1 MAFSDH
7 ISACN
12 NHDPGKYI
20 PFVIDGQTVGW
31 VRPGFARELARWHE
45 VMELAPGVLRLATPP
60 GEVEARSRPLAVV
73 LGEMSAQGLI
83 SPLLGELFPVTTG
96 DRDRQ
101 MLLIDRAAVTYFG
114 IKAFG
119 QHINAFVRDG
129 DEIRMWVGRRAADR
143 IRFPGKLDHLVAGG
157 LPWKISLER
166 NLVKECWEE
175 AGVPKNLALRAVS
188 TGTVT
193 YAADTDNGLKP
204 DTIYCYDLELPGNF
218 QPVCN
223 DGEVQEFHLW
233 PLEKVM
239 EIVRDS
245 EQFKLNCN
253 LVIID
258 FLIRHGYI
266 GPDEKGF
273 TDLVTGL
280 HPELP

>member
-1 MAFSDH
+1 MAFLDH
-7 ISACN
+7 IRACN
-12 NHDPGKYI
+12 NHDPGKYL
-20 PFVIDGQTVGW
+20 PFVIDDQTVGW
-31 VRPGFARELARWHE
+31 VRPSFARQLARWHE
-45 VMELAPGVLRLATPP
+45 VMEFAPGVLRLATPS
-60 GEVEARSRPLAVV
+60 GEVEARSRPLAGV
-73 LGEMSAQGLI
+73 LGELSAQGLM

-96 DRDRQ
+96 DRDQQ
-101 MLLIDRAAVTYFG
+101 MLLIDRAAVPYFG

-119 QHINAFVRDG
+119 QHINAFVRHG
-129 DEIRMWVGRRAADR
+129 DEIAMWVSRRAADR

-157 LPWKISLER
+157 LPWKFSLEK

-175 AGVPKNLALRAVS
+175 AGVPENLALSAVS

-193 YAADTDNGLKP
+193 YAADTEKGLKP
-204 DTIYCYDLELPGNF
+204 DTIYCYDLELPSDF

-223 DGEVQEFHLW
+223 DGEVEEFHLW
-233 PLEKVM
+233 PLEKVI

>member
-7 ISACN
+7 IKACN

-60 GEVEARSRPLAVV
+60 GEVEARSRPLAGV

-101 MLLIDRAAVTYFG
+101 MLLIDRTAVTYFG
-114 IKAFG
+114 IRAFG
-119 QHINAFVRDG
+119 QHINAFIRDG
-129 DEIRMWVGRRAADR
+129 DEIGMWVGRRADDR

-157 LPWKISLER
+157 LPWKISLEK

-175 AGVPKNLALRAVS
+175 AGVPENLALRAVS

-204 DTIYCYDLELPGNF
+204 DTIYCYDLELPGDF

-266 GPDEKGF
+266 NPDEKGF